1 MFSIHPSWPL
11 VSIVALQEWFT
22 KEYAIVGP
30 KCFPVDADRMDL
42 IAGQAAT
49 TGIVS
54 ISSEREPAWLQPE
67 CYWVNPLADRS
78 TMSS

>member
-1 MFSIHPSWPL
+1 MGSHGLHFLHAGCDQASEGAGTPLPAAPIMFSIHPSWPL

-42 IAGQAAT
+42 IAG
-49 TGIVS
+49 
-54 ISSEREPAWLQPE
+54 
-67 CYWVNPLADRS
+67 
-78 TMSS
+78 